1 MSRPKWHKSRVSV
14 HRPLCTK
21 HQKNTKRKE
30 EKKKSA
36 LPATHVT
43 KGTANAKWAKR
54 VTSRREHNGIE
65 REIFLRPFFFFLSY
79 GTKKEAPEMRFCNL
93 RCRQGDFVRRGASVQ
108 TSGCKKSAGKTHHD
122 LEYGEA
128 KSEKRAIIF
137 LCSLKYLPPLWRRI
151 LAKSTHASVHK
162 KV

>member
-1 MSRPKWHKSRVSV
+1 MFQYIG
-14 HRPLCTK
+14 LCA
-21 HQKNTKRKE
+21 QNTKKTPKE
-30 EKKKSA
+30 KKKKKKSA

-151 LAKSTHASVHK
+151 LAKSTHVSVHK
-162 KV
+162 

>member
-1 MSRPKWHKSRVSV
+1 MAQKPCFSTSASV
-14 HRPLCTK
+14 HKTPKK
-21 HQKNTKRKE
+21 HQKKRR
-30 EKKKSA
+30 KKKRA

-65 REIFLRPFFFFLSY
+65 REIFLRPFFLLSY
-79 GTKKEAPEMRFCNL
+79 GTRKEAPEMRFCNL
-93 RCRQGDFVRRGASVQ
+93 KCRQRDFVRRDASVQ

>member
-30 EKKKSA
+30 EKK
-36 LPATHVT
+36 TCFTRHT
-43 KGTANAKWAKR
+43 CYKR
-54 VTSRREHNGIE
+54 NRERKMGKAGDIKEGAQRNWK
-65 REIFLRPFFFFLSY
+65 RDFPQTFFFFLSY
-79 GTKKEAPEMRFCNL
+79 GTKKKAPEMRFCNL
-93 RCRQGDFVRRGASVQ
+93 KCRQRDFVRRGASVQ

-151 LAKSTHASVHK
+151 LAKSTHVSVHK
-162 KV
+162 